1 MSARWN
7 EHREISRR
15 IIVKGE
21 LTLLTPARFG
31 GGEEGVITSMPIL
44 RDAATNLPLLPGSS
58 IAGAMRAYVRERI
71 LDYEVAEPKNE
82 SMIAQKLFGE
92 VLDEDAGRG
101 TGQNAESRESYLII
115 NDALAKSSLTEF
127 RPGVKINP
135 KTKTADL
142 IEDKG
147 GQLYD
152 MELLEAGTRFELG
165 FELDLPANEDL
176 QRELLQGFAIALTGF
191 ESGEI
196 GMGARKRR
204 GFGECKITK
213 WNVQIYDLKTPKE
226 LVAWI
231 SSEPGTS
238 QTGNTIAEQ
247 LGVSQPLPD
256 NRNRFTLDAEFRLA
270 TSLLIRSGGS
280 DTKSPDMA
288 HLRSSHKD
296 EKDTFILSGTS
307 LAGAMRARGQRIAN
321 TMLKDDEAAKKLI
334 SELFGPATDEFKQ
347 QSERKNLSD
356 PSASRLTVRERA
368 VQGKSD
374 LVQTRIRI
382 DRFTGGTYPGALFEQ
397 QPVTGGDQS
406 LVTVSIELRKPTEA
420 QIGLLLH
427 LLRDLWTGDLPL
439 GGEASV
445 GRGRLEGV
453 KADLCWYRPAQKKE
467 AWHITPKGK
476 DKLQIEGD
484 LKNLNAYASSMGGA
498 K

>member
-7 EHREISRR
+7 EHREISRH

-31 GGEEGVITSMPIL
+31 GGEEGVVTSMPIL
-44 RDAATNLPLLPGSS
+44 RDPATNLPLLSGSS

-71 LDYEVAEPKNE
+71 LDYETAEPENE
-82 SMIAQKLFGE
+82 SMISQKLFGE
-92 VLDEDAGRG
+92 VLGEDAGRG
-101 TGQNAESRESYLII
+101 AGQNAESRESYLVI
-115 NDALAKSSLTEF
+115 NDALAKSTSTEF

-135 KTKTADL
+135 KTRTADF

-152 MELLEAGTRFELG
+152 MELLEAGTRFDLD
-165 FELDLPANEDL
+165 FELDLPENKDL

-191 ESGEI
+191 EKGEI
-196 GMGARKRR
+196 SMGTRKRR
-204 GFGECKITK
+204 GFGECEVMK
-213 WNVQIYDLKTPKE
+213 WDVHTYDLKTPKE

-231 SSEPGTS
+231 SGEPGTTK
-238 QTGNTIAEQ
+238 TGNTIAE
-247 LGVSQPLPD
+247 LLEVTQPLPD
-256 NRNRFTLDAEFRLA
+256 KRNRFTLDAEFRLG

-280 DTKSPDMA
+280 DTKSPDMT
-288 HLRSSHKD
+288 HLRSSHRDK
-296 EKDTFILSGTS
+296 KNALILSGTS
-307 LAGAMRARGQRIAN
+307 LAGAMRARAQRIAN
-321 TMLKDDEAAKKLI
+321 TMLKEDEAAKKLV

-347 QSERKNLSD
+347 QSERKDLGG
-356 PSASRLTVRERA
+356 PFASRLTVRERA
-368 VQGKSD
+368 INGRSD
-374 LVQTRIRI
+374 LIQTRIRI

-406 LVTVSIELRKPTEA
+406 RVTVSMELRKPT
-420 QIGLLLH
+420 QSQVGLLLH

-453 KADLCWYRPAQKKE
+453 KANLCWYHPGQNKE
-467 AWHITPKGK
+467 EWHITPEGES
-476 DKLQIEGD
+476 KLLVEGD
-484 LKNLNAYASSMGGA
+484 LEKLNAYANGMGGS